1 MSTDEIAVKAV
12 PKPERE
18 QGKSG
23 ETSGRI
29 RFRRWK
35 NRLAHAVF
43 LMATLV
49 GVVVLAVLL
58 ADVFRKGWSWIDA
71 DFFNRFAS
79 RIPERAGI
87 KAALWGSLWL
97 ISITAPLTFL
107 FGVATAIYLEEYAK
121 KGWLS
126 RFIRLNISNLAGVPS
141 IVYGILGLTLFVR
154 WLAFGQSVL
163 DRKSV
168 V

>member
-12 PKPERE
+12 SKPERE

-23 ETSGRI
+23 ENPAGSVCAGE
-29 RFRRWK
+29 K
-35 NRLAHAVF
+35 PVAHGLSDGDPCRVS
-43 LMATLV
+43 
-49 GVVVLAVLL
+49 VVAVLL

-154 WLAFGQSVL
+154 WLAFGQACWRERS
-163 DRKSV
+163 R
-168 V
+168 